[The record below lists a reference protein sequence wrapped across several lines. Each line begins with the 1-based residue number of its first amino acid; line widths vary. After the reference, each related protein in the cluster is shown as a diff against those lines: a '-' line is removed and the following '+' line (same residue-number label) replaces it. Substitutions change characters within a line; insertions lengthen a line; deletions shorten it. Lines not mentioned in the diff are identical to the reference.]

1 MYKLVLKVSALLI
14 VAFGC
19 LQYVRGVSEV
29 KQLYIPND
37 VRNEPGGM
45 CDTSE
50 YSMLRMKE
58 TQNLAIFWS
67 KKFGMDP
74 MVNPDSMLR
83 FDVDYILKEGE
94 RIYNYYVNDL
104 KFIKKG
110 QSISDKYKLLIF
122 IVDSKDATAYGGGN
136 DDKIGAFWAP
146 PVRMRKAPFG
156 ALAHE
161 MGHSFQYML
170 GVDRAAANQKG
181 GMGSY
186 GFVEMTSQYML
197 WHVYPEWM
205 TFENYHLID
214 FMKQTN
220 LAFMHPKNM
229 YHSPYLM
236 EYWANKHGEEIIS
249 KIWQESLPGEDPVVT
264 YKRLTGINQTQFN
277 DEIFDAARRFI
288 TWDMKRIEKV
298 AKPYANQHF
307 SKLDSVG
314 AGWYRIALD
323 KCPQNYGY
331 NGIKLL
337 VPAARTTVKLDFK
350 GLAGAEG
357 FNAVK
362 TELAGWRYGFLAVK
376 SNGNRVYG
384 KVFSDA
390 NVVADFV
397 VPKDTK
403 FLWLVVSGAP
413 TEHWVKGRGD
423 NKDEQWPYQI
433 RLTGTSLDVS
443 AMK

>member
-1 MYKLVLKVSALLI
+1 MFKLVLKGSAFLI
-14 VAFGC
+14 VAFFC
-19 LQYVRGVSEV
+19 LQNVHAVSEY
-29 KQLYIPND
+29 KQLYIPDD
-37 VRNEPGGM
+37 VRNAPGGL

-50 YSMLRMKE
+50 YSVSRMKG
-58 TQNLAIFWS
+58 TPNITIFWS

-74 MVNPDSMLR
+74 MANPDTMLR

-94 RIYNYYVNDL
+94 RIYDYYVNDL
-104 KFIKKG
+104 KFVKKG
-110 QSISDKYKLLIF
+110 HSISDKYKLLIF

-136 DDKIGAFWAP
+136 DNKIGAFWAP

-170 GVDRAAANQKG
+170 GIDRAAENRKG
-181 GMGSY
+181 GSGGY
-186 GFVEMTSQYML
+186 GLAEMTSQYML

-205 TFENYHLID
+205 TFENYHLVD

-220 LAFMHPKNM
+220 LAFMHQKNM
-229 YHSPYLM
+229 YHSPYVL
-236 EYWANKHGEEIIS
+236 EYWANKHGEDIIS
-249 KIWQESLPGEDPVVT
+249 KIWQEGQQGEDAVVT
-264 YKRLTGINQTQFN
+264 YKRLTGIDQTKFN

-288 TWDMKRIEKV
+288 TWDMRRIEKV

-307 SKLDSVG
+307 SKLDSIG
-314 AGWYRIALD
+314 DGWYRIAKD

-337 VPAARTTVKLDFK
+337 VPAAGTAVKLDFK

-362 TELAGWRYGFLAVK
+362 TELAGWHYGFLAVK
-376 SNGNRVYG
+376 SNGSRGVRKSLFG
-384 KVFSDA
+384 CER
-390 NVVADFV
+390 
-397 VPKDTK
+397 
-403 FLWLVVSGAP
+403 SG
-413 TEHWVKGRGD
+413 
-423 NKDEQWPYQI
+423 
-433 RLTGTSLDVS
+433 
-443 AMK
+443 